1 MGIVFRQSVKTTIVT
16 FAGALLGA
24 LTVYLST
31 KLMPQQA
38 FGYSRNLLTQAV
50 LASNFILFGVH
61 NMLYVYVYKYNAK
74 DEKRK
79 LLFTI
84 SAVVP
89 VCITALFTIVYFF
102 FKDAIVGLYQ
112 PVDIEYVLKYYAW
125 LPLYVLLWSV
135 MTLLEQYLGSQMK
148 VAISTFIKEILL
160 RCINIVLVILMG
172 YDYISFSTFII
183 LSIFIH
189 LVPIAILWKLA
200 TKTDGFGFSLNWQLF
215 SKAEYKDIAS
225 FAAFH
230 VLINVSIALLINVDM
245 QMLAIFDKGGMAS
258 VAIYS
263 VCILIISIYQ
273 IPYRSL
279 ANAATPMVTKAYN
292 QNDKTTVKDLF
303 TRTSLN
309 IQIVATIMSILI
321 LANMHNITS
330 VFDESYSG
338 IARVVPILMLGRY
351 FDMLTGINSEI
362 LSMSEYYKF
371 NFYITA
377 LLVGLIIIL
386 NFIFIPVYGLAGAA
400 WANTIGFFLFNI
412 VKLLFLKQKLGL
424 MPISRRSIL
433 ILISSMP
440 AVCFSYI
447 LPQIGNL
454 YIDTLLRSTCILILF
469 VIMLLW
475 LQPSPDI
482 KNYLRSVKENKRL
495 F

>member
-1 MGIVFRQSVKTTIVT
+1 
-16 FAGALLGA
+16 
-24 LTVYLST
+24 
-31 KLMPQQA
+31 
-38 FGYSRNLLTQAV
+38 
-50 LASNFILFGVH
+50 
-61 NMLYVYVYKYNAK
+61 
-74 DEKRK
+74 
-79 LLFTI
+79 
-84 SAVVP
+84 
-89 VCITALFTIVYFF
+89 
-102 FKDAIVGLYQ
+102 
-112 PVDIEYVLKYYAW
+112 
-125 LPLYVLLWSV
+125 
-135 MTLLEQYLGSQMK
+135 
-148 VAISTFIKEILL
+148 
-160 RCINIVLVILMG
+160 
-172 YDYISFSTFII
+172 
-183 LSIFIH
+183 
-189 LVPIAILWKLA
+189 
-200 TKTDGFGFSLNWQLF
+200 
-215 SKAEYKDIAS
+215 
-225 FAAFH
+225 
-230 VLINVSIALLINVDM
+230 
-245 QMLAIFDKGGMAS
+245 MAS

-338 IARVVPILMLGRY
+338 IATVVPILMLGRY